1 MLTEV
6 HYKIKVG
13 FLKTGTCGK
22 APVIT
27 ASIWPVPEKVT
38 FGSTPFQNGC
48 LYWLLVLAWE
58 LQQGFSEGWTLV
70 PGIGMRLF
78 AVGVWQA
85 CLHPSFI
92 SMDLTP
98 AAFTL
103 TWERLLDRFNSF
115 RVTCSGPCQDIT
127 NFMYQDVLYRLL
139 LHASGKFYESK
150 DSVLLYLHC
159 KAASRDVGI
168 FWVRTIDQSL
178 HLEFLGPFSHSVVGD
193 IDTGRGQHLA
203 QEH

>member
-1 MLTEV
+1 MELTQDASWWWHRVLIGRELVIASVWWQRTYSTAWWTMLFSPFLEAWVGWKEGAGDCYYYNLEGEKWFTKTSLQMLTEV

-27 ASIWPVPEKVT
+27 ASIWPASKKVT

-58 LQQGFSEGWTLV
+58 LQQGFSAGWTLV

-115 RVTCSGPCQDIT
+115 RVTCAVDLVKT
-127 NFMYQDVLYRLL
+127 
-139 LHASGKFYESK
+139 
-150 DSVLLYLHC
+150 
-159 KAASRDVGI
+159 
-168 FWVRTIDQSL
+168 
-178 HLEFLGPFSHSVVGD
+178 
-193 IDTGRGQHLA
+193 
-203 QEH
+203 